1 MRFKN
6 KFIKIM
12 DKILSYRDLLI
23 WKKSMEL
30 IVDIYK
36 VSAKFPKEEIYG
48 LTSQIRRA
56 SISVPSNIAEG
67 YGRRSTGD
75 YKRFLNIALGSLFE
89 FQTQLE
95 VSKRLNYLEENEF
108 EPLNNLS
115 IEIERMTNSLISKL

>member
-1 MRFKN
+1 
-6 KFIKIM
+6 M
-12 DKILSYRDLLI
+12 DKIVSYRDLLI
-23 WKKSMEL
+23 WQKSMDL

-48 LTSQIRRA
+48 LTAQIRRA

-75 YKRFLNIALGSLFE
+75 YKRFLNMALGSLFE

-95 VSKRLNYLEENEF
+95 VSKRLNYLGENEF
-108 EPLNNLS
+108 EPLNELS
-115 IEIERMTNSLISKL
+115 NEIERMTNSLISKL

>member
-1 MRFKN
+1 
-6 KFIKIM
+6 M
-12 DKILSYRDLLI
+12 DKIVSYRDLLI
-23 WKKSMEL
+23 WQKSMDL

-48 LTSQIRRA
+48 LTAQIRRA

-95 VSKRLNYLEENEF
+95 VSKRLNYLGENEF
-108 EPLNNLS
+108 EPLNELS
-115 IEIERMTNSLISKL
+115 NEIERMTNSLISKL

>member
-1 MRFKN
+1 MFKKQIQIN
-6 KFIKIM
+6 M

-23 WKKSMEL
+23 WQKSMDL
-30 IVDIYK
+30 IIDIYK
-36 VSAKFPKEEIYG
+36 LSGKFPKEEIYG
-48 LTSQIRRA
+48 LTAQIRRA
-56 SISVPSNIAEG
+56 SVSVPSNIAEG

-95 VSKRLNYLEENEF
+95 VSRRLNYINENEF